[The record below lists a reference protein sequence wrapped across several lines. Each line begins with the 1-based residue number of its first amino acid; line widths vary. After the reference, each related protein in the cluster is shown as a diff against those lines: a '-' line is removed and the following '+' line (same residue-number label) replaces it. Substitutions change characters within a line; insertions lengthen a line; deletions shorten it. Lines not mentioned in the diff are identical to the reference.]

1 MVERV
6 VVTGIGIAS
15 VCGFDKTSFWNGLL
29 TGESTITDIFKEEF
43 DKPYKLGMLDPD
55 KKNAFLKE
63 NLSDSEREKMLP
75 CAEIA
80 AAAAKAAVKDSGLDA
95 LNSGVGR
102 FEVGVSVGT
111 TNGELAVL
119 EKRMRENSELNANDI
134 IKYYSHLDIAVHTAQ
149 AVGAGGSVSLHAD
162 ACSSSNIAAAHAY
175 ELIRHGRAT
184 RMIVGGA
191 DVFAP
196 MIVCGFAAMR
206 ALSDTFPT
214 PFDVNR
220 KGIVLSEGASMLVL
234 ESLSSAIARKAHIYG
249 EVLGYGISNDA
260 CHMASMDTTGLG
272 IAAALEKAI
281 IKSGIDKSKVDYFCA
296 HGTGTQV
303 NDSCESKALCSVFG
317 EHITDIPVSSIKGA
331 LGHSLGAAAG
341 FGLIASLLAMEHN
354 VIPPTAHLVEQDSS
368 FPIKVLNKPEHLAAN
383 IIMNNSSAFGG
394 ANCCVVLGRLGEN
407 EI

>member
-29 TGESTITDIFKEEF
+29 TGESTITDIFMEEF
-43 DKPYKLGMLDPD
+43 DKPYKLGMLESD
-55 KKNAFLKE
+55 KE

-162 ACSSSNIAAAHAY
+162 ACSSSNIAAAYAY
-175 ELIRHGRAT
+175 ELIRHGR
-184 RMIVGGA
+184 
-191 DVFAP
+191 
-196 MIVCGFAAMR
+196 
-206 ALSDTFPT
+206 
-214 PFDVNR
+214 
-220 KGIVLSEGASMLVL
+220 E
-234 ESLSSAIARKAHIYG
+234 
-249 EVLGYGISNDA
+249 
-260 CHMASMDTTGLG
+260 
-272 IAAALEKAI
+272 
-281 IKSGIDKSKVDYFCA
+281 
-296 HGTGTQV
+296 
-303 NDSCESKALCSVFG
+303 
-317 EHITDIPVSSIKGA
+317 
-331 LGHSLGAAAG
+331 
-341 FGLIASLLAMEHN
+341 
-354 VIPPTAHLVEQDSS
+354 
-368 FPIKVLNKPEHLAAN
+368 
-383 IIMNNSSAFGG
+383 
-394 ANCCVVLGRLGEN
+394 
-407 EI
+407 